1 MSAAAQQKAT
11 RNYRARL
18 AQRGIKRFQMMALET
33 DRELLR
39 ALARRLAEEGPEADR
54 VRTEIKALVAG
65 NPPKPGGILAALR
78 CSPLV
83 GADLDLSR
91 PRVEGRRVDL

>member
-1 MSAAAQQKAT
+1 MSTAAQQRAT

-18 AQRGIKRFQMMALET
+18 AQRGLKRFEMMALES

-39 ALARRLAEEGPEADR
+39 ALARRLAEDGPEADR
-54 VRTEIKALVAG
+54 ARTEVRALVAG
-65 NPPKPGGILAALR
+65 NPPKPGRILEVPR

-83 GADLDLSR
+83 GADLDFSR
-91 PRVEGRRVDL
+91 PRVEGRRIDL